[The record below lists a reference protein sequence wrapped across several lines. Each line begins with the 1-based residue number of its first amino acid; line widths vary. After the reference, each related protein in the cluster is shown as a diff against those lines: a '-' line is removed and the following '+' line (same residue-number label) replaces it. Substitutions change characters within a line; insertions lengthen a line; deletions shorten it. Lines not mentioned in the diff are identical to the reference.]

1 MYSYQVYCL
10 CGPASGDPSGNRT
23 RNLPI
28 KRYLGLSAVLP
39 WGRTR
44 AKRVLF
50 SCEKFALFHCESTGQ
65 KEVKEGVS
73 FRCRSG
79 AVGR

>member
-1 MYSYQVYCL
+1 MHSYRVHYP
-10 CGPASGDPSGNRT
+10 CGPASGDPSGNRPH
-23 RNLPI
+23 NLLI

-44 AKRVLF
+44 AKRVLY